1 MNDIGLIRSL
11 VREAL
16 ERVHFSDRM
25 RDRILDPSTI
35 SPEFDSKKV
44 QDIVPF
50 LRRVN
55 FPEDTSV
62 AVNIFRSS
70 TVYRS
75 EIKGEPVIFG
85 NNLWVIIRGNS
96 LVTLFFRKDGNPP
109 DDVQY
114 HIMIEKLWDI
124 TDKKGSYDL
133 TVQDLKGG
141 AIGNKQDTTSTR
153 KRGLNIPLPMVMIRG
168 SKWYADLKRELFI
181 YAKNIKKVMNFDD
194 AFRQLTNDELDGI
207 MDQLSAPA
215 MALSEQ
221 KR

>member
-1 MNDIGLIRSL
+1 MNDIGLIRKL
-11 VREAL
+11 IREAL

-96 LVTLFFRKDGNPP
+96 LVTLFF
-109 DDVQY
+109 
-114 HIMIEKLWDI
+114 I
-124 TDKKGSYDL
+124 
-133 TVQDLKGG
+133 
-141 AIGNKQDTTSTR
+141 
-153 KRGLNIPLPMVMIRG
+153 
-168 SKWYADLKRELFI
+168 
-181 YAKNIKKVMNFDD
+181 
-194 AFRQLTNDELDGI
+194 
-207 MDQLSAPA
+207 
-215 MALSEQ
+215 
-221 KR
+221 